1 MNVVD
6 SSGWLEF
13 FADGANAGFFE
24 KAITDTERLIVPTI
38 SLLDV
43 LKRVL
48 QQRGEDA
55 ALQAVAH
62 MRQGSVVALDADLAL
77 AAAHV
82 GVAYQLPLADSVML
96 VTARR
101 YAAILWTQDAD
112 FEGIEGV
119 RYIAKRSEAAPPRP
133 KGPRRRG

>member
-13 FADGANAGFFE
+13 FADGPNAGFF
-24 KAITDTERLIVPTI
+24 ARPITDTGRLIVPTI
-38 SLLDV
+38 SMLEV
-43 LKRVL
+43 FKRVL
-48 QQRGEDA
+48 QQRGENA

-82 GVAYQLPLADSVML
+82 GVSNKLPLADSVML
-96 VTARR
+96 ATARR
-101 YAAILWTQDAD
+101 YGAALWTQDAD

-119 RYIAKRSEAAPPRP
+119 RYVSRSAR
-133 KGPRRRG
+133 